1 MHVLHYLVLLSAV
14 NWDSVESKSEDHSLR
29 SKIVFFIKTVT
40 VLYIF
45 FREFEEVNKRT
56 FSLQENLLQLCYL
69 TDQNFWFLF
78 SASFSPQ
85 KIYLKVNK
93 FE

>member
-69 TDQNFWFLF
+69 TDQNFWLLF

>member
-56 FSLQENLLQLCYL
+56 FSLQENLPL
-69 TDQNFWFLF
+69 FL
-78 SASFSPQ
+78 
-85 KIYLKVNK
+85 KIKMCVDWLKND
-93 FE
+93 

>member
-69 TDQNFWFLF
+69 TDKNFWLLF